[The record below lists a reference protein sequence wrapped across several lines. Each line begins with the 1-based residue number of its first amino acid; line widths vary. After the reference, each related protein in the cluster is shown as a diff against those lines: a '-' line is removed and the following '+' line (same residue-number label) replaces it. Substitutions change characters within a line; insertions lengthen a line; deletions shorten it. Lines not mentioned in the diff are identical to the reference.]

1 MPIKKEVIHINNNI
15 KLYLGNSNELIKDIP
30 DNSVDLIVID
40 PPYLLNM
47 SGGKKGTSDI
57 AKTLLSLEKELT
69 EVNLVNG
76 YDMTILD
83 DLVRVMNKINIYI
96 WCNIAQIKSY
106 LDYFIGKLDCSFEIL
121 IWNKTNA
128 MPLFNNKYLSDKEY
142 CLYFR
147 KRGYCNPPT
156 YQKGKTVF
164 CLPTTQKE
172 KKKYHHPTIKP
183 LSIIERFIENSSR
196 ENETILDC
204 FMGSGTTGEAVVNIG
219 GDRKFIG
226 MEINEEYYNTAK
238 ERIEEAIRNK
248 EDESNEI

>member
-1 MPIKKEVIHINNNI
+1 MHINNNI
-15 KLYLGNSNELIKDIP
+15 KLYLGNSNELIKDIL

-69 EVNLVNG
+69 QVNLVNG

-219 GDRKFIG
+219 GNRKFIG

>member
-1 MPIKKEVIHINNNI
+1 MPVKKEVIHINNNI

-30 DNSVDLIVID
+30 DNSVNLIVID

-164 CLPTTQKE
+164 GLPTTQKE

-204 FMGSGTTGEAVVNIG
+204 FMGSGTTGEVVVNIG
-219 GDRKFIG
+219 GNRKFIG

>member
-1 MPIKKEVIHINNNI
+1 
-15 KLYLGNSNELIKDIP
+15 
-30 DNSVDLIVID
+30 
-40 PPYLLNM
+40 
-47 SGGKKGTSDI
+47 
-57 AKTLLSLEKELT
+57 
-69 EVNLVNG
+69 
-76 YDMTILD
+76 MTILD

-219 GDRKFIG
+219 GNRKFIG